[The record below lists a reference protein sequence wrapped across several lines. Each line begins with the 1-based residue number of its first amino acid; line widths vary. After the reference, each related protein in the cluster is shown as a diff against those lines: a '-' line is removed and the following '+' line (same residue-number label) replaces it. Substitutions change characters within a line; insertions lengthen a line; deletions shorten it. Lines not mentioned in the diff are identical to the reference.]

1 MLITII
7 IRWYMNLAG
16 TELPLMT
23 NQEMVER
30 MTSSGDELVTITNI
44 HTSTMEYSGTQ
55 PFTNSHPSTME
66 YSSTHP
72 ARPSTCSNMGAAIT
86 NTHPTSNMSRGML
99 SLGNLDKVFKV
110 VWWRNCNYHLY
121 RRSKDW
127 AN

>member
-44 HTSTMEYSGTQ
+44 HTSTINTI
-55 PFTNSHPSTME
+55 
-66 YSSTHP
+66 
-72 ARPSTCSNMGAAIT
+72 IT
-86 NTHPTSNMSRGML
+86 TILIPNINTASMIH
-99 SLGNLDKVFKV
+99 V
-110 VWWRNCNYHLY
+110 
-121 RRSKDW
+121 
-127 AN
+127 